1 MQLQEHQSEL
11 TQARIQQRKAQVF
24 QNLKNQKDSE
34 LEVKS
39 LTQENK
45 QLKAR
50 INELQALEIPER
62 RETAFKYSDLV
73 NVNQALQTENL

>member
-34 LEVKS
+34 LQVKS
-39 LTQENK
+39 LTHENK

>member
-1 MQLQEHQSEL
+1 M
-11 TQARIQQRKAQVF
+11 F

-34 LEVKS
+34 LQVKS
-39 LTQENK
+39 LTHENK